1 MSHAFDL
8 VAPQLCL
15 DMHPL
20 MHRLRREDPVHWS
33 PQLNGWVLTRFE
45 DISSALKDPRIT
57 AAGTTTRIDMMPEA
71 ERQRLQPLRN
81 FISLWMGH
89 TTREDH
95 LRFVQFLK
103 RYFSGRTVEQ
113 LRPKVQALTHSLLD
127 KAVANGE
134 MDFVNAVAHPLSA
147 GVIAQMLGTP
157 TADIDK
163 MLHWSHELNLLFRV
177 RDLEGL
183 LRIQRA
189 TTEMSDYL
197 RPIIEARRRRREED
211 LISSFLDGEAEGT
224 IRSEAEI
231 TANCALLLFAGHE
244 TTANL
249 LGNGMELLLRYREQ
263 REQWRSTPALGPTAI
278 EEILRFDGP
287 AAMINR
293 LAAADLE
300 LGGKKIEAHQ
310 TIYLVLSAGNRDPAV
325 FPEPDRFDITRKTAR
340 HLAFG
345 YGANYCQGAPLAR
358 MEAQVCLETVLHR
371 YPDMKPRY
379 ETPDW
384 EPLPP
389 LWRRLVSLKVAV

>member
-1 MSHAFDL
+1 MSQAFDL
-8 VAPQLCL
+8 VAPQLCP

-20 MHRLRREDPVHWS
+20 MHRLRQEDPVHWS
-33 PQLNGWVLTRFE
+33 PQLNGWVLTRFA

-71 ERQRLQPLRN
+71 ERQQLQPLRH

-89 TTREDH
+89 TTKEDH
-95 LRFVQFLK
+95 LRFLQFLK
-103 RYFSGRTVEQ
+103 KFFASRTVEQ
-113 LRPKVQALTHSLLD
+113 LRPKVQALTEALLD
-127 KAVANGE
+127 KAVVNGE
-134 MDFVNAVAHPLSA
+134 MDFVNGVAHPLSA

-157 TADIDK
+157 TSDTHK
-163 MLHWSHELNLLFRV
+163 MLHWSHEIDLLFRV

-189 TTEMSDYL
+189 ITEMSDYL
-197 RPIIEARRRRREED
+197 RPIIAERRQQRQDD
-211 LISSFLDGEAEGT
+211 LISAFLDGEAEGT

-231 TANCALLLFAGHE
+231 IANCALLLFAGHE
-244 TTANL
+244 TTASL
-249 LGNGMELLLRYREQ
+249 LGNGLQLLLRYPDQ
-263 REQWRSTPALGPTAI
+263 RELWRTTPTLGPTAV

-293 LAAADLE
+293 LAATDLE
-300 LGGKKIEAHQ
+300 MGGKKIQAHQ

-325 FPEPDRFDITRKTAR
+325 FQMPDRFDITRETPR

-358 MEAQVCLETVLHR
+358 MEAQIGLETVLRR
-371 YPDMKPRY
+371 YPRMEAQY
-379 ETPDW
+379 EAPDW

-389 LWRRLVSLKVAV
+389 LWRRLLSLKVAV